1 MSPRLGETPPDNPSR
16 PLLHPTQGGQGCG
29 APASGLRP
37 AYERSTSEPP
47 EGKPRKSDRHGQH
60 RQSQTGKDPS
70 CVSGRNHACLCVSL
84 STPALSQAG
93 KRLQNGSELTG
104 VNQPVSNLLEGQL
117 GVPVLEGECSVV
129 RSCLFKRLE
138 IAQVKVQKRNDTIY
152 N

>member
-1 MSPRLGETPPDNPSR
+1 MRGVLQNLQKVS
-16 PLLHPTQGGQGCG
+16 H
-29 APASGLRP
+29 ASQTGMVNI
-37 AYERSTSEPP
+37 
-47 EGKPRKSDRHGQH
+47 G
-60 RQSQTGKDPS
+60 SQTGKDAS
-70 CVSGRNHACLCVSL
+70 CVSGRNHACLCISL